1 MNKAKR
7 ALTWAALGLVLATSC
22 GKKSTE
28 PQAEERLWTIMGYF
42 DGNNNLDVSQAGTSY
57 IIADVQEMEKVGS
70 TDQVTAVVMV
80 SSLKT
85 GGNSNYYLV
94 EKHPD
99 ELPDK
104 ISSKSLKDLGT
115 KDMSD
120 PQTLKDFIIW
130 AKTEYP
136 AKHYALVI
144 NDHGGGWR
152 GACEDEQNGAGS
164 LMSMP
169 NIRQALE
176 GSGLHF
182 DVIIF
187 HACLMSMVEV
197 AYELKDVGD
206 YMVACEFTMPML
218 SVLGSDVWMGELVR
232 TPTMSSLDLATK
244 VAQAVYDKGNEAQ
257 RIIHMAVTD
266 LSKVR
271 ALGAKISELGNR
283 LITENR
289 GFWDEVRHAWGVTH
303 YTQYD
308 DPAFVDLREFVKKI
322 QQEPHLKEINL
333 IINPANEV
341 LNAVNAAV
349 PFTKTNAPGLARGGL
364 TIHFP
369 NTADQFD
376 STNYVKLKFKETN
389 WHNFLSTFIK
399 SSVNFTLSGRVV
411 WPNHNLS
418 NNCYAILDTSTT
430 DKIVVLAHVKVNPGD
445 GSFQFDLNLPGR
457 MRTWV
462 EGWDDVN
469 NNGNIDAGDGFGWW
483 DVNGDGNWNDMV
495 DLNPGGKIDNAVVR
509 LSQLN
514 VQLAKKRSAG
524 R

>member
-1 MNKAKR
+1 MKTKAGILLIS
-7 ALTWAALGLVLATSC
+7 AGLIMFFVSC

-28 PQAEERLWTIMGYF
+28 PQAKERLWTIMGYF

-85 GGNSNYYLV
+85 GGNANYYLV
-94 EKHPD
+94 EKKPD

-120 PQTLKDFIIW
+120 PQTLKDFMNW

-136 AKHYALVI
+136 AKHYALII

-152 GACEDEQNGAGS
+152 GACEDEQNGGGS

-169 NIRQALE
+169 AIRQAL
-176 GSGLHF
+176 SNTVHF
-182 DVIIF
+182 DVIVF
-187 HACLMSMVEV
+187 HACLMSQVEV
-197 AYELKDVGD
+197 AYELQEVGD

-218 SVLGSDVWMGELVR
+218 SVLGSDVWMAQLVAN
-232 TPTMSSLDLATK
+232 PNMESLDLATK
-244 VAQAVYDKGNEAQ
+244 IAQAVYDKGNEAQ
-257 RIIHMAVTD
+257 KITHMAVTD
-266 LSKVR
+266 LSKIR
-271 ALGAKISELGNR
+271 SLGAKISELGNR

-289 GFWDEVRHAWGVTH
+289 GAWNEVQHAWGQTH
-303 YTQYD
+303 YTDYD
-308 DPAFVDLREFVKKI
+308 DPAFVDLREFLKKI
-322 QQEPHLKEINL
+322 LQEPTLKEINL
-333 IINPANEV
+333 IRNSANDV
-341 LNAVNAAV
+341 ISAINAAV
-349 PFTKTNAPGLARGGL
+349 PFTKTNAPGLSRGGL

-369 NTADQFD
+369 FIPDQFD

-389 WHNFLSTFIK
+389 WYNFLSVFIK
-399 SSVNFTLSGRVV
+399 SIGYTEVSGFVR
-411 WPNHNLS
+411 WPGRNLS
-418 NNCYAILDTSTT
+418 QYCYALLDSSHTDQIIL
-430 DKIVVLAHVKVNPGD
+430 LAQARVNPAD
-445 GSFQFDLNLPGR
+445 GSFTIPLSLQKA
-457 MRTWV
+457 TEVWV

-469 NNGNIDAGDGFGWW
+469 NNGRIDAGDGFGWW
-483 DVNGDGNWNDMV
+483 DINGDGRWNEMIR
-495 DLNPGGKIDNAVVR
+495 LKPGDRVTNAEVR
-509 LSQLN
+509 LALQNL
-514 VQLAKKRSAG
+514 QLAKVNR